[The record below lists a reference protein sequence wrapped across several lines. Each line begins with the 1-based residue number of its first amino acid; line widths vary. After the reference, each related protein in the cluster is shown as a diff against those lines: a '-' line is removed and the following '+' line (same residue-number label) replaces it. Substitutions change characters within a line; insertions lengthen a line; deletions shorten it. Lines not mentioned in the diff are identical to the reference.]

1 MINVK
6 YKAKWLIIQILLL
19 FIFSCKNAKEAD
31 PAPLKHKSLSDT
43 IRLNE
48 GYFVGFNKGFSLID
62 MKFFD
67 DTVFLWAIIERDKSY
82 FLDKYT
88 IEDSDKLVDEKVF
101 SNEMKSILKNENCEK
116 LFIINSDSLIISTDS
131 AFYFYS
137 TNNNIIYKTIK
148 WDDKGYF
155 TSRNSPFFYDVSKKM
170 IYSEYSD
177 RTVDYMEDIKNKKK
191 IVRFAQY
198 NIQNDKIKKITAN
211 IADSV
216 FVFNPNMKYHF
227 VYANDKLISKGSF
240 QSEFQIYDTKN
251 KSYKIIDKPCL
262 RKKIDN
268 ANYQEKKSLS
278 YQYIKK
284 KYMESYIQQGLCYDY
299 QTDRLVLLLLNPV
312 PKRDENGLKPDFSFR
327 SKSCFVFD
335 KECYT
340 LGLIETK
347 ANSFIPNFCFTFNQK
362 IYLLSST
369 NNMIKLYII
378 DYEL

>member
-1 MINVK
+1 MNFGKHKTKFI
-6 YKAKWLIIQILLL
+6 IIQILLL

-31 PAPLKHKSLSDT
+31 PAPLKNKSLSDT
-43 IRLNE
+43 IRLNK

-67 DTVFLWAIIERDKSY
+67 DTVFLWAIIERDESY

-88 IEDSDKLVDEKVF
+88 IEGSDKLVDEKLF
-101 SNEMKSILKNENCEK
+101 SNEMKCILKNENCEK
-116 LFIINSDSLIISTDS
+116 LFMINSDSLIISTDS

-148 WDDKGYF
+148 WDNKGYF
-155 TSRNSPFFYDVSKKM
+155 TQRNSPFFYDVSKKM

-198 NIQNDKIKKITAN
+198 NSQNDKIEKITAN
-211 IADSV
+211 IADSM

-227 VYANDKLISKGSF
+227 VYANDKLISIGSF

-299 QTDRLVLLLLNPV
+299 QTDRFVLLLLNPV
-312 PKRDENGLKPDFSFR
+312 PERDENGLKPDFSFR
-327 SKSCFVFD
+327 IKSCFVFD
-335 KECYT
+335 KECNT

-347 ANSFIPNFCFTFNQK
+347 ADSFIPNFCFTFNEK

>member
-1 MINVK
+1 MINRK
-6 YKAKWLIIQILLL
+6 YKTKLLIIQILLL
-19 FIFSCKNAKEAD
+19 FVFSCKNTKETD
-31 PAPLKHKSLSDT
+31 TPIIKSETISDS
-43 IRLNE
+43 IKLIE
-48 GYFVGFNKGFSLID
+48 GYFVGFNRGFSLID
-62 MKFFD
+62 MNFYHN
-67 DTVFLWAIIERDKSY
+67 TVFLWAIIERDESY

-88 IEDSDKLVDEKVF
+88 IEDSDKLVDEKLF
-101 SNEMKSILKNENCEK
+101 SNEMKCILKNENCEK
-116 LFIINSDSLIISTDS
+116 LFMINSDSLIISTDS

-148 WDDKGYF
+148 WNDKGYF
-155 TSRNSPFFYDVSKKM
+155 TSRNSPFFYDDVNKM
-170 IYSEYSD
+170 IYSEYGD
-177 RTVDYMEDIKNKKK
+177 RTVDYMEDIENKKK

-198 NIQNDKIKKITAN
+198 NMQNNKIEKITAN
-211 IADSV
+211 IADSKYV
-216 FVFNPNMKYHF
+216 YNPNLKFHF

-251 KSYKIIDKPCL
+251 NSYKIIEKPCL
-262 RKKIDN
+262 SKKIDN

-299 QTDRLVLLLLNPV
+299 QTDRFVLLLLNPV
-312 PKRDENGLKPDFSFR
+312 PERDENGLKPDFSFR
-327 SKSCFVFD
+327 IKSCFVFD
-335 KECYT
+335 KECNT

-347 ANSFIPNFCFTFNQK
+347 ADSFIPNFCFTFNEK

-369 NNMIKLYII
+369 NNVIKLYII